1 MNVTSALYRAA
12 HGHARG
18 MADLAGYLGISEH
31 SLGHKVSPT
40 YPGAHCSPD
49 EVVTICEVTGD
60 LGPLVAMAQRLGQ
73 MLMPLPSGGA
83 AAQGDLARR
92 LAEACREFGEFVSE
106 ISGDLAD
113 GRVTQTELR
122 RIEREAGELIGV
134 VHVLRAHAGAL
145 AEQGRPAA
153 AGGGA
158 TPIGTGRRAA

>member
-1 MNVTSALYRAA
+1 MSGTTPTAAREAGGLSGAFFFVRLHRAA
-12 HGHARG
+12 SVRA
-18 MADLAGYLGISEH
+18 I
-31 SLGHKVSPT
+31 
-40 YPGAHCSPD
+40 
-49 EVVTICEVTGD
+49 
-60 LGPLVAMAQRLGQ
+60 GPVCHWRLW
-73 MLMPLPSGGA
+73 
-83 AAQGDLARR
+83 ARR

-134 VHVLRAHAGAL
+134 VHVLLAHAGAL